1 MLVDYLSD
9 SSLSVLRD
17 KLRTI
22 PGTIQRLEK
31 IASPEVPDRSELSEQ
46 AFAWPEEKLYPIYT
60 PELAMISSVYMEEN
74 DSIPDFVKVACEDA
88 CQLFGED
95 IFIGSLEKVSAKN
108 EELSSDEFAFPKR
121 KKLPLVDKD
130 SHRMSTEIFTKI
142 ASTLSME
149 DLIVG
154 SRQIVKT
161 GAELGVDVS
170 PETERHALNGIINVH
185 MADDFLKA
193 RYLDTGDDRY
203 AYVAQ
208 NLEGETIR
216 SITKVASLILDVA
229 ELDDANGLVETAS
242 AVIDSLVL
250 PGSNENILSV
260 GGVEFDFEK
269 VAAIDSSEWRE
280 LYPDTV
286 VEGLFRDGDIDM
298 SVLSDISDNSG
309 QEEVDALVGFIQSK
323 N

>member
-1 MLVDYLSD
+1 MLVDYISD
-9 SSLSVLRD
+9 PQLTVLKD
-17 KLRTI
+17 KLKTI

-31 IASPEVPDRSELSEQ
+31 IASPEVPERGELSEQ
-46 AFAWPEEKLYPIYT
+46 AFAWPEEKLFPIYT

-74 DSIPDFVKVACEDA
+74 DSVPDFVKVACEDA
-88 CQLFGED
+88 CQMFGED
-95 IFIGSLEKVSAKN
+95 VAIGHLEKVSTEK
-108 EELSSDEFAFPKR
+108 EELSAREFVFPKR

-161 GAELGVDVS
+161 GAELSADVS
-170 PETERHALNGIINVH
+170 PEVGRYALNGIIDVH
-185 MADDFLKA
+185 IADDFLNA
-193 RYLDTGDDRY
+193 RYLDTGDVGY
-203 AYVAQ
+203 AHVAQ

-216 SITKVASLILDVA
+216 SITKVASLVLDIA
-229 ELDDANGLVETAS
+229 ELDEANSLVGTAAET
-242 AVIDSLVL
+242 IDSLLL

-269 VAAIDSSEWRE
+269 VAMIDSSEWRE
-280 LYPDTV
+280 LYPDTI
-286 VEGLFRDGDIDM
+286 VEGLFKNGDIDINI
-298 SVLSDISDNSG
+298 LSDISDNSG